1 MLLCTLYEVE
11 RTKQKKMEGKKK
23 DKATQ
28 LAASLLASVMLCHGM
43 KHACLTRRT
52 LLHL

>member
-11 RTKQKKMEGKKK
+11 LTKQKKMEGKK

-28 LAASLLASVMLCHGM
+28 LAASLLASVMLCHGT